1 MNRYLALAM
10 SMLVGTALGA
20 AAVEGLHAQ
29 AKPPIYQITEIDLSA
44 ANVDA
49 YSKDYAPKAQAL
61 IREKGG
67 RPMAGSQ
74 NVTALEGNPPT
85 RRVAIT
91 VWDSM
96 EKLQA
101 YRNSAEFKELRTT
114 VGDRLAKYRSFT
126 VEGMTE

>member
-10 SMLVGTALGA
+10 SMLAGAALGA
-20 AAVEGLHAQ
+20 AAAEGLQAQ
-29 AKPPIYQITEIDLSA
+29 AKPPIYQITELDLSA
-44 ANVDA
+44 ANVVA

-67 RPMAGSQ
+67 RPIAGSQ
-74 NVTALEGNPPT
+74 IVTALEGDPPK
-85 RRVAIT
+85 RRVAIS

-114 VGDRLAKYRSFT
+114 TGDNLAKFRSFT
-126 VEGMTE
+126 VEGMQ

>member
-10 SMLVGTALGA
+10 SMLAGTALGA
-20 AAVEGLHAQ
+20 AVVEGLHAQ
-29 AKPPIYQITEIDLSA
+29 AKLPIYQITEIDLSA

-67 RPMAGSQ
+67 RPIAGSQ
-74 NVTALEGNPPT
+74 NVTALEGDPPK
-85 RRVAIT
+85 RRVAIS
-91 VWDSM
+91 VWDNM

-101 YRNSAEFKELRTT
+101 YRSSAEFKELRTT
-114 VGDRLAKYRSFT
+114 AGDKLAKFRSFT
-126 VEGMTE
+126 VEGMQ